1 MEPVED
7 MLREIGDSSTRPCKG
22 LQGCPCWHA
31 KFGGEH
37 AKGVP
42 LIPSQEASCL
52 IEATL
57 LFRIVHYLWQ
67 QQSALKHEEWA
78 LVYL

>member
-1 MEPVED
+1 M
-7 MLREIGDSSTRPCKG
+7 
-22 LQGCPCWHA
+22 
-31 KFGGEH
+31 
-37 AKGVP
+37 P

-67 QQSALKHEEWA
+67 QQSALKQLRNLSMKRGPSCTCDAGQEREEVRSA
-78 LVYL
+78 LPC